1 MISLVILALV
11 ATSIVAVTFR
21 IRAMA
26 EQTVYQN
33 TALVLAQGY
42 VEQLRSLDYTTLVNA
57 AQDSTVALPLT
68 NAAGATATATDA
80 SALNNSDWS
89 AETVFLDEAANGTP
103 IQPLQFRFQP
113 VLTNLA
119 TTNTTTT
126 PVGVE
131 ITVNYSTTYNFGQT
145 RTLTGTLR
153 TVRSGVPTY

>member
-1 MISLVILALV
+1 MVSLVILALV

-42 VEQLRSLDYTTLVNA
+42 VEQLRSLDYTTLVSA
-57 AQDSTVALPLT
+57 AQDTSVALPLV
-68 NAAGATATATDA
+68 NAAGSTATDTSA
-80 SALNNSDWS
+80 GALNNGDWS
-89 AETVFLDEAANGTP
+89 AETVFLDEDAASVP
-103 IQPLQFRFQP
+103 IQPLQFRFRP

-119 TTNTTTT
+119 TTNTTTS

-131 ITVNYSTTYNFGQT
+131 ITLHYSTTYNFGQV
-145 RTLTGTLR
+145 RTLSGTLR